1 MIKTN
6 EVSQHNPV
14 KRSLHNAHNLF
25 VKVKKGKF
33 KHDIQNSLKYTR
45 LVKHHS
51 RSLNLTKRPSK
62 HVYFYLFPV
71 IMVLLV

>member
-25 VKVKKGKF
+25 VKVKK
-33 KHDIQNSLKYTR
+33 DIQNSLKYTR